1 VEQRID
7 IGGDFRAG
15 AAASLGFAA
24 SALVFGVIFGAASVT
39 QGIPGL
45 QSIAMSALVF
55 AGTAQ
60 FAALEL
66 WHDPLPISAI
76 AVSTAFLNSR
86 LVLLGLALEPIFR
99 PMGLTAKLLT
109 LAALTDVNSLLV
121 LNANGRGSLVAYF
134 LGSGLVMFAAWL
146 GGTILGVALSGLID
160 GDIISALSFAG
171 VIFLALMMA
180 LIAKGQGMSWLPWF
194 TTAAVALLLDA
205 GSVSP
210 TATLF
215 LAVASGAATAFI
227 FNGRSHA

>member
-66 WHDPLPISAI
+66 WHDPLPIAAI

-109 LAALTDVNSLLV
+109 LAFLTDVNALLV
-121 LNANGRGSLVAYF
+121 LNTKGRGSLAAYF

-146 GGTILGVALSGLID
+146 SGTTLGVVLSGLI
-160 GDIISALSFAG
+160 GSDIISALGFAG

-180 LIAKGQGMSWLPWF
+180 LIAKGQGMWWLPWS

-205 GSVSP
+205 ASVSS
-210 TATLF
+210 TVTLF
-215 LAVASGAATAFI
+215 LAVASGAASALI